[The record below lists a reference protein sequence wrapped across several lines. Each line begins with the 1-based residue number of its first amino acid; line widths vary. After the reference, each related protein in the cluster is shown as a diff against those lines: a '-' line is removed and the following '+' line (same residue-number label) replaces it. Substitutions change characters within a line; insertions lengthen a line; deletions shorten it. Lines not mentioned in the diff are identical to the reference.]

1 LQAVKAAT
9 GKLNLS
15 GKNIFRIWIAIMA
28 IYTVLLLSMEHEPVG
43 LSLFVLIAME
53 TLSFLITIAI
63 VRRETSTKNK
73 VIFVNFALVFSTA
86 FLGMIGSF
94 ITPSVF
100 PDNRFAKHLFDQYT
114 SYGAYP
120 FFLAFSI
127 GYLAVDVVFRDF
139 RIFAKYGV
147 TFLVVGGLFVLY
159 FHPFLMD
166 PMHSYH
172 TQDIRDWKTVDSL
185 NSAFMKTQGYGPNA
199 EELAQ
204 TGQLYVYEGIDTV
217 AVLQPEARER
227 RIAQLLPYVGD
238 NYGPLVNKPI
248 LQYSIQMSIAG
259 IIFTLLFFGYLYMK
273 DPPQGAYIEKIMFLW
288 LVFCSMEVL
297 HSWGAINAVE
307 WETLSSIFSTGQ
319 YASNVALVLIALY
332 LSLRLRFI
340 TSIKGEF
347 YEQELSERPA
357 GVTRWRDTLD
367 NMVVESFFNRHTI
380 MGRLFAVP
388 AHQQHQHQQPR

>member
-1 LQAVKAAT
+1 MAV
-9 GKLNLS
+9 
-15 GKNIFRIWIAIMA
+15 
-28 IYTVLLLSMEHEPVG
+28 YTVLLLSLEHEPVSV
-43 LSLFVLIAME
+43 SLFALISME
-53 TLSFLITIAI
+53 TLSFLITVAI
-63 VRRETSTKNK
+63 IRRETSTKNK
-73 VIFVNFALVFSTA
+73 MIFVNFALVFSTA

-94 ITPSVF
+94 ITHSMF

-114 SYGAYP
+114 SYGAYA

-127 GYLAVDVVFRDF
+127 GYLAIDVLFRDF
-139 RIFAKYGV
+139 RIFAKYSV
-147 TFLVVGGLFVLY
+147 TLLVVGGLFVLY
-159 FHPFLMD
+159 FHPFLTD

-185 NSAFMKTQGYGPNA
+185 NSAFIKTRGYGPNA

-204 TGQLYVYEGIDTV
+204 TSQLYVYDGKDTV

-248 LQYSIQMSIAG
+248 LQYTIQMSIVG
-259 IIFTLLFFGYLYMK
+259 IIFSLLFFGYLYMK

-297 HSWGAINAVE
+297 HNWGAINAVE

-319 YASNVALVLIALY
+319 YASNVALVFIALY

-340 TSIKGEF
+340 TSVKGEF

-367 NMVVESFFNRHTI
+367 NMVVESFFNRQTI

-388 AHQQHQHQQPR
+388 AHQQHQHSQPR